1 MKSVFAL
8 SLLFLIASCG
18 EPAEVINTIKKQQ
31 RIDVELAEA
40 DLFETTKIFA
50 FLQNEVKFIEEANK
64 LYLNGL
70 DAFKNKGNLDSADYY
85 LRQSILK
92 EPSGKA
98 YYELG
103 NVFMDQKQYDEA
115 LNAYNLAENLDYQ
128 PISKILYNKS
138 CLYSLQKDVEM
149 SSQYLEY
156 ALQAGYNNLDHIEK
170 DEDLAELRDSRLYK
184 QAVEKGVRGM
194 SNSKNLFW
202 LQFKK
207 LFPKYPFPHTIQTQM
222 DEKIISGMQYIS
234 YDFEKYISEMRDEKY
249 SREVS
254 KGFYHYGQMYET
266 KAYVAVVYIVKEEF
280 MGDAAPLLYRM
291 ATFTH
296 EGKLIDKQRIGG
308 KEYLSE
314 NIWSTTFNK
323 DKTIDVIVLEATY
336 EKDPEDEGYY
346 ENKIVST
353 KEVGQLKFKVD
364 GKGMIVK
371 VSGSEEVAEVVE
383 KAAN

>member
-1 MKSVFAL
+1 MNMKFAAIL
-8 SLLFLIASCG
+8 TLLLVITACG
-18 EPAEVINTIKKQQ
+18 EPAEVINTIKKQK
-31 RIDVELAEA
+31 RIDVELAES

-50 FLQNEVKFIEEANK
+50 FLENDVKFIEEANK

-70 DAFKNKGNLDSADYY
+70 DAFKNKKDLDSANYY

-103 NVFMDQKQYDEA
+103 NVFMSQEKYDDA
-115 LNAYNLAENLDYQ
+115 LNAYNLAENLDFQ

-149 SSQYLEY
+149 SGQYLEY
-156 ALQAGYNNLDHIEK
+156 ALQAGYNNLDHINK
-170 DEDLAELRDSRLYK
+170 DEDLAELRDSHLFK
-184 QAVEKGVRGM
+184 KAVEKGVRGM
-194 SNSKNLFW
+194 SNAKNLFW

-207 LFPKYPFPHTIQTQM
+207 LFPKYPFPHTIESQL
-222 DEKIISGMQYIS
+222 DEKVMAEKQYIS

-254 KGFYHYGQMYET
+254 KGFYHYAQVYET
-266 KAYVAVVYIVKEEF
+266 DKYVAVVYIVKEEF

-296 EGKLIDKQRIGG
+296 EGKLIDKKRIGG
-308 KEYLSE
+308 KEYLSDDL
-314 NIWSTTFNK
+314 WSTTFNK
-323 DKTIDVIVLEATY
+323 DKTIDVKILKPTY
-336 EKDPEDEGYY
+336 EKDPDEEGYY

-353 KEVGQLKFKVD
+353 EEIGQIQFKVD
-364 GKGMIVK
+364 DSGMIVK
-371 VSGSEEVAEVVE
+371 VSGDEVA
-383 KAAN
+383 AN

>member
-1 MKSVFAL
+1 MKLAFIV
-8 SLLFLIASCG
+8 SLLAVMAACG
-18 EPAEVINTIKKQQ
+18 EPEAVINTIKQQ
-31 RIDVELAEA
+31 KRIDVELTES
-40 DLFETTKIFA
+40 DLFEPTKIFA
-50 FLQNEVKFIEEANK
+50 FLENDIKFIEEANK

-70 DAFKNKGNLDSADYY
+70 DAFKNKENLDSANYY

-103 NVFMDQKQYDEA
+103 NVFMSQEKYEDA

-138 CLYSLQKDVEM
+138 CLYSLQKDVEL
-149 SSQYLEY
+149 SGQYLEY
-156 ALQAGYNNLDHIEK
+156 ALQAGYNNLDHINK
-170 DEDLAELRDSRLYK
+170 DKDLAELRDSHLFK
-184 QAVEKGVRGM
+184 KAVEKGVRGM
-194 SNSKNLFW
+194 SNAKNLFW

-207 LFPKYPFPHTIQTQM
+207 LFPKYPLPHTIESQL
-222 DEKIISGMQYIS
+222 DEKIMAEKQYIS

-254 KGFYHYGQMYET
+254 KGFYHYAQVYET
-266 KAYVAVVYIVKEEF
+266 DKYVAVVYIVKEEF

-296 EGKLIDKQRIGG
+296 EGKLIDKKRIGG
-308 KEYLSE
+308 KEYLSDDL
-314 NIWSTTFNK
+314 WSTTFNK
-323 DKTIDVIVLEATY
+323 DKTIDVKILEPTY
-336 EKDPEDEGYY
+336 EKDPDEEGYY

-353 KEVGQLKFKVD
+353 EEIGQIQFKVD
-364 GKGMIVK
+364 NSGMIVK
-371 VSGSEEVAEVVE
+371 VSGDDVAT
-383 KAAN
+383 N

>member
-1 MKSVFAL
+1 MKSF
-8 SLLFLIASCG
+8 LFLLLILSIASCG
-18 EPAEVINTIKKQQ
+18 EPGEVINTIKQQ
-31 RIDVELAEA
+31 KRIDVQLAEA

-64 LYLNGL
+64 LYLNGV
-70 DAFKNKGNLDSADYY
+70 DAFKNKKNLDSADYY
-85 LRQSILK
+85 LRHSILK

-103 NVFMDQKQYDEA
+103 NVFMDQKQYSQA
-115 LNAYNLAENLDYQ
+115 LSAYDLAENLDYQ
-128 PISKILYNKS
+128 PFSKILYNKS
-138 CLYSLQKDVEM
+138 CLYSLQKEVEL

-156 ALQAGYNNLDHIEK
+156 ALQAGYNNLDHIDK
-170 DEDLAELRDSRLYK
+170 DEDLAELRKSRLFK
-184 QAVEKGVRGM
+184 PSVEKGLRGM

-207 LFPKYPFPHTIQTQM
+207 LFPKYPFPHTIQTQL
-222 DEKIISGMQYIS
+222 DEKIMAGMQYLS
-234 YDFEKYISEMRDEKY
+234 YDFEKYISEMRDEKF

-254 KGFYHYGQMYET
+254 KGFYHYAQMYET
-266 KAYVAVVYIVKEEF
+266 DAYVAVVYIVKEEF

-308 KEYLSE
+308 KEYLSD
-314 NIWSTTFNK
+314 NIWLTTFNK
-323 DKTIDVIVLEATY
+323 DKTMDIKILEPTY
-336 EKDPEDEGYY
+336 DKDPEDEGYY

-353 KEVGQLKFKVD
+353 KEVGQFKYKVD
-364 GKGMIVK
+364 GKGMILK
-371 VSGSEEVAEVVE
+371 ISEEEKELEEVATVS
-383 KAAN
+383 N

>member
-1 MKSVFAL
+1 MKLVFFV
-8 SLLFLIASCG
+8 SLLLLMASCG
-18 EPAEVINTIKKQQ
+18 EPTEVINTINKQK
-31 RIDVELAEA
+31 RIDIELAES

-50 FLQNEVKFIEEANK
+50 FLENEVKFIEEANK
-64 LYLNGL
+64 LYLNGV
-70 DAFKNKGNLDSADYY
+70 DAFKNKKNLDSADYY

-103 NVFMDQKQYDEA
+103 NVFMDQKKYDEA
-115 LNAYNLAENLDYQ
+115 LNAYDLAENLDFQ

-138 CLYSLQKDVEM
+138 CLYSLQENVEM
-149 SSQYLEY
+149 SGQYLEY
-156 ALQAGYNNLDHIEK
+156 ALQAGYNNLDHIDK
-170 DEDLAELRDSRLYK
+170 DEDLAELRKSRLFK
-184 QAVEKGVRGM
+184 PAIEKGVRGM

-207 LFPKYPFPHTIQTQM
+207 LFPKYPFPHTIESQL
-222 DEKIISGMQYIS
+222 DEKIMAEKQYIS

-254 KGFYHYGQMYET
+254 KGFYHYAQMYET
-266 KAYVAVVYIVKEEF
+266 DKYVAVVYIVKEEF

-296 EGKLIDKQRIGG
+296 EGKLIDKKRIGG
-308 KEYLSE
+308 KEYLSDDL
-314 NIWSTTFNK
+314 WSTTFNK
-323 DKTIDVIVLEATY
+323 DKTIDISILKPTY
-336 EKDPEDEGYY
+336 EKDPDDEGYY

-353 KEVGQLKFKVD
+353 EEVGQLKYKVD
-364 GKGMIVK
+364 GSGMIIK
-371 VSGSEEVAEVVE
+371 ISGDDQNLAESS
-383 KAAN
+383 N

>member
-1 MKSVFAL
+1 MKFAFIL
-8 SLLFLIASCG
+8 SLLFLITACG

-31 RIDVELAEA
+31 RIDVQLSDS

-70 DAFKNKGNLDSADYY
+70 DAFKNKRNLDSADYY

-103 NVFMDQKQYDEA
+103 NVYMDQERYDKA
-115 LNAYNLAENLDYQ
+115 LSAYDLAENLDYQ
-128 PISKILYNKS
+128 PFSKILYNKS
-138 CLYSLQKDVEM
+138 CLYSLQKNVEM
-149 SSQYLEY
+149 SGQYLEY
-156 ALQAGYNNLDHIEK
+156 ALQAGYNNLDHIDK
-170 DEDLAELRDSRLYK
+170 DADLAELRKSEHFKPAL
-184 QAVEKGVRGM
+184 EKGVRGM

-207 LFPKYPFPHTIQTQM
+207 LFPKYPFPHTIEAQL
-222 DEKIISGMQYIS
+222 DEKIMAGMQYIS
-234 YDFEKYISEMRDEKY
+234 YDFEKYISEMRDEKF

-266 KAYVAVVYIVKEEF
+266 DAYVAVVYIVKEEF

-296 EGKLIDKQRIGG
+296 DGKLIDKQRIGG
-308 KEYLSE
+308 KEYLSDD
-314 NIWSTTFNK
+314 IWSTTFN
-323 DKTIDVIVLEATY
+323 DDRTIDVKILKPTY
-336 EKDPEDEGYY
+336 EKDPDDEGYY

-353 KEVGQLKFKVD
+353 QEVGQLKFEVD
-364 GKGMIVK
+364 NKGMIVK
-371 VSGSEEVAEVVE
+371 ISGDDQDVADL
-383 KAAN
+383 